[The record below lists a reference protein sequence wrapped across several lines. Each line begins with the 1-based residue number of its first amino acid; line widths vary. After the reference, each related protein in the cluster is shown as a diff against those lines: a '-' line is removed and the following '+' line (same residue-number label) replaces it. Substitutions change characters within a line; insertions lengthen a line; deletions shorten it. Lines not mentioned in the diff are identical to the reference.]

1 MEADGGGVLCPDQAG
16 SSAKSAARYG
26 GSEFQ
31 RMMEGK
37 TPAKVRAVIDDLM
50 DPLRTV
56 NRRAY
61 GNVIRRSRAI

>member
-1 MEADGGGVLCPDQAG
+1 MEADGGGVLCPDQAEP
-16 SSAKSAARYG
+16 SAKSVAWYG
-26 GSEFQ
+26 DSEFQ
-31 RMMEGK
+31 RTMEGK

-50 DPLRTV
+50 DALRTV